1 MPNKKICPHCDRKF
15 VNLSRHKC
23 KVAPP
28 KEETKT
34 KAKKKGGKKPK
45 SNVKKKSSQKSSKSK
60 IVEITEKSRTK
71 ENSKKK
77 SYSEIDKEILSLIE
91 TKKIIYQDEI
101 IELAESK
108 YDIDVKNIEKSLFR
122 LANRQKITIK
132 SDLKEGIR
140 KDRIDFIEEYEIKN
154 KSAMKKKGDVASWTI
169 VEDCPCFLC
178 PEVIKCNVGNNS
190 YSVSV
195 INREKRIL
203 TNPYYCSYLKRW
215 LDCKVSE
222 PPVEYKNPFK
232 GGAYFGKKKKKK
244 ARAKSK

>member
-1 MPNKKICPHCDRKF
+1 MPKTQICPHCGRKF

-28 KEETKT
+28 LEETKT
-34 KAKKKGGKKPK
+34 KAKKKGVKKSK
-45 SNVKKKSSQKSSKSK
+45 SSVKKKSSPKLSKS
-60 IVEITEKSRTK
+60 EIAEKSRIR
-71 ENSKKK
+71 ENLKKK
-77 SYSEIDKEILSLIE
+77 SYSLIDSEILSLIE

-108 YDIDVKNIEKSLFR
+108 YDIDVKNVENSLFR
-122 LANRQKITIK
+122 LSNRQKITIK
-132 SDLKEGIR
+132 SDLKGGIR

-154 KSAMKKKGDVASWTI
+154 KSAMKKKGDLASWTVI
-169 VEDCPCFLC
+169 EDCPCFLC

-195 INREKRIL
+195 INREKQIL
-203 TNPYYCSYLKRW
+203 TNPYYCSYMKRW
-215 LDCKVSE
+215 LDCAVDDEIK
-222 PPVEYKNPFK
+222 YHNPFK

-244 ARAKSK
+244 ARAKPKN

>member
-1 MPNKKICPHCDRKF
+1 MANKQICPHCGLKF

-28 KEETKT
+28 KEDTKT
-34 KAKKKGGKKPK
+34 KTKKKVVKKPK
-45 SNVKKKSSQKSSKSK
+45 SNVKKKSSQNSSKS
-60 IVEITEKSRTK
+60 EIAERSKTK

-77 SYSEIDKEILSLIE
+77 SYSLMDSEILSLIE
-91 TKKIIYQDEI
+91 DKKVMYQDEMT
-101 IELAESK
+101 ELAESK
-108 YDIDVKNIEKSLFR
+108 FDIDIKNLEKSLVR
-122 LANRQKITIK
+122 LANRQKITIQ

-140 KDRIDFIEEYEIKN
+140 KDRIDFIEDYEIKD
-154 KSAMKKKGDVASWTI
+154 KSAMKKKGDLASWTI
-169 VEDCPCFLC
+169 VDDCPCFLC

-195 INREKRIL
+195 INSEKQIL
-203 TNPYYCSYLKRW
+203 TNPCYCSYIKRW

-222 PPVEYKNPFK
+222 TPVEYKNPFK

-244 ARAKSK
+244 ARASSK

>member
-1 MPNKKICPHCDRKF
+1 MKNK
-15 VNLSRHKC
+15 
-23 KVAPP
+23 
-28 KEETKT
+28 T
-34 KAKKKGGKKPK
+34 
-45 SNVKKKSSQKSSKSK
+45 SQNSSKS
-60 IVEITEKSRTK
+60 EIAEKSRTK

-91 TKKIIYQDEI
+91 SKKIIYQDEI
-101 IELAESK
+101 IELSGSK
-108 YDIDVKNIEKSLFR
+108 YNIDVKNVEKSLVR
-122 LANRQKITIK
+122 LANRQKITIQ

-154 KSAMKKKGDVASWTI
+154 KSAMKKKGDLASWTI

-195 INREKRIL
+195 INSEKQIL
-203 TNPYYCSYLKRW
+203 TNPYYCSYIKRW

-222 PPVEYKNPFK
+222 IPVEYKNPFK
-232 GGAYFGKKKKKK
+232 GGGYFGKKKKKK
-244 ARAKSK
+244 ARAKTR